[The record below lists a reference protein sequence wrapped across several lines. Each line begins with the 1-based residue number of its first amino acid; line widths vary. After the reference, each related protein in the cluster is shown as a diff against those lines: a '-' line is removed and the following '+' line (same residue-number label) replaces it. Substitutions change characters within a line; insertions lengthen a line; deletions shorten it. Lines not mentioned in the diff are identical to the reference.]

1 MGERDLLCV
10 VNETNKRTRDQELEK
25 MVNLYSATFNSLFY
39 QYSNALKFYH
49 YEKI

>member
-1 MGERDLLCV
+1 VGGRDLLCV
-10 VNETNKRTRDQELEK
+10 VNETKKRTRDKQLEK
-25 MVNLYSATFNSLFY
+25 MVNLYSATLNSLLY

>member
-10 VNETNKRTRDQELEK
+10 LNEIKKKTRDQEIFK
-25 MVNLYSATFNSLFY
+25 MVNLYSATLNSLFY